1 MAMHAEPL
9 SAAPRV
15 LVWDLSIR
23 VLHAVFAGG
32 MIAALALGFG
42 LEEEHPWFAAHVAA
56 GLLAGGALAL
66 RLVLGVVGPR
76 QARFAAWPLRP
87 RDFVRWGQALWQR
100 TPPDRL
106 WAGHNPAAS
115 WVMLGIF
122 GTAGALLLTGILDGD
137 DVHEGLAVAMLALI
151 GAHLAGL
158 AVHTFHARENIAL
171 AMLDGRKRAPAP
183 AALRSH
189 GWLGGV
195 LVAALLAGWAGWI
208 WRGTDLA
215 RGTVSLPG
223 WEFRSEAPEGASSKQ
238 HAHDRKDHDDD

>member
-1 MAMHAEPL
+1 MHAEPL
-9 SAAPRV
+9 PAAPRG
-15 LVWDLSIR
+15 LVRDVSIR

-56 GLLAGGALAL
+56 GLVAGGALVL
-66 RLVLGVVGPR
+66 RLVLGVLGPR
-76 QARFAAWPLRP
+76 QVRFTSWPLRP
-87 RDFVRWGQALWQR
+87 HDFVRWVKTLWQR
-100 TPPDRL
+100 TASDHL

-115 WVMLGIF
+115 WVMLGIL
-122 GTAGALLLTGILDGD
+122 GTAAALLLTGILDSD
-137 DVHEGLAVAMLALI
+137 DVHEGLAVAMLVLI

-158 AVHTFHARENIAL
+158 VVHTFHARENITL
-171 AMLDGRKRAPAP
+171 AMLDGRKRAPAS

-195 LVAALLAGWAGWI
+195 LVAALLVGWAGWI
-208 WRGTDLA
+208 WRGTDLT

-223 WEFRSEAPEGASSKQ
+223 WEFRSEAPHGASSK
-238 HAHDRKDHDDD
+238 HSTHDRKDHDDD